1 MNTSI
6 IKEIAIYLVAVL
18 VAVSSGCGSSQGPVA
33 DMDKAHAAVKQT
45 LEGWKSGKPFDNS
58 LENSPE
64 IVFQDE
70 DRQLG
75 YRLINYKPGGDVRQ
89 AGHSV
94 YYPVVLEMKSPRG
107 RIVKKQVIY
116 SVSTS
121 PILLVLRQ
129 DG

>member
-1 MNTSI
+1 
-6 IKEIAIYLVAVL
+6 
-18 VAVSSGCGSSQGPVA
+18 
-33 DMDKAHAAVKQT
+33 MDKAHAAVKQT
-45 LEGWKSGKPFDNS
+45 LEAWKSGKPFDNS

>member
-1 MNTSI
+1 MKPI
-6 IKEIAIYLVAVL
+6 LKKEIALYLVAVL
-18 VAVSSGCGSSQGPVA
+18 VAISSGCGSSQGPVA
-33 DMDKAHAAVKQT
+33 DVDQAHAAVKQT
-45 LEGWKSGKPFDNS
+45 LEAWKSGKPADHANIG
-58 LENSPE
+58 SPE

-75 YRLINYKPGGDVRQ
+75 FRLINYKPGADVRQ

-94 YYPVVLEMKSPRG
+94 YYPVELEMKSPRG

-116 SVSTS
+116 SVSTG

>member
-18 VAVSSGCGSSQGPVA
+18 AAVSSGCGSSQGPVA

-45 LEGWKSGKPFDNS
+45 LEAWKSGKPADNS
-58 LENSPE
+58 PVNSTE

-75 YRLINYKPGGDVRQ
+75 YRLINYKPGADVRL